1 MRGSEGVKKNRGA
14 SSSGCW
20 RGKAGFRTWHWRG
33 IRLAAHRSGSDLVSA
48 AALFLKATS
57 ALSMLPALLTDVPLG
72 RDCSFT
78 RGPCAWNG
86 KSWQEAWTGISSQV
100 NPCVMQNRLCRAAQ
114 EWYGTSLKIY
124 RERRKKKKG
133 SSLVL
138 EHLLGL
144 ETRFFFLHFHFGK
157 VSLKWTR
164 NVDVL
169 WRFRNEKDWNN
180 GSGLKTVLWS
190 CK

>member
-1 MRGSEGVKKNRGA
+1 MRGSGGVKKNRGE
-14 SSSGCW
+14 SSGGCW
-20 RGKAGFRTWHWRG
+20 RGKAGFRTSHWRG
-33 IRLAAHRSGSDLVSA
+33 IRLAAHRSGADLVSA

-78 RGPCAWNG
+78 RGPCAWNE

-114 EWYGTSLKIY
+114 EWYGTSLKIHQESGEKI
-124 RERRKKKKG
+124 RFLSCSGTSLG
-133 SSLVL
+133 SWNKI
-138 EHLLGL
+138 
-144 ETRFFFLHFHFGK
+144 FFSHFHFGK

-164 NVDVL
+164 NVDVF
-169 WRFRNEKDWNN
+169 WRFRKERDWNN
-180 GSGLKTVLWS
+180 GSGLKNVLWS
-190 CK
+190 CR